1 MKEYRVK
8 VNNKK
13 TQWRNLEGEL
23 HREDGPAVE
32 WADGTKSWW
41 LNGQRHREDGPAIE
55 YADGDKKWFLNGQ
68 CHREDGPA
76 IEYANGVKWWYRNGQ
91 RHRDDPLRR
100 RGQRQASRFATVGK
114 TFDQCPRPDGA
125 AIDQGDRARGRR
137 LAAK

>member
-13 TQWRNLEGEL
+13 TQWHNLEGEL

-41 LNGQRHREDGPAIE
+41 LNGHRHREDGPAIE

-76 IEYANGVKWWYRNGQ
+76 IECASGYKFWYLNDQ
-91 RHRDDPLRR
+91 RLSEEEFN
-100 RGQRQASRFATVGK
+100 QRTQTTEVTLDEIAEKFG
-114 TFDQCPRPDGA
+114 
-125 AIDQGDRARGRR
+125 IDVSK
-137 LAAK
+137 LKIKK